1 LTTYIENAADN
12 KFTDLVGDEDFDK
25 DLKDFFSGGRY
36 NYTDEEMN
44 KLGNKQLANDFVEHM
59 RFQTFNEGTAARDLL
74 YVLRDYG
81 TDNNINR
88 NEPSDLDSQ
97 VKRYEILYAAA
108 QKEDELTGGNRAAM
122 IYNPSNNTNRVV
134 PTLRFEK
141 TEDRDNKIIDGKLAF
156 GRLMTAFDNS
166 DGGGTGKMETG
177 GDYLR
182 AFATS
187 PSTIFTTATFGF
199 GAGSKIA
206 AAAAGKATQL
216 SIRAVIANQ
225 LKSNVAHTIVKD
237 SVKKG
242 LLKSAT
248 KAGAQSFIM
257 EGALGAA
264 GSYARN
270 ETRDQVVEGYDYTSA
285 DVVKDALIDGA
296 LGSTMGSLF
305 GFLGARSANKT
316 SEIIFEQVRNGEK
329 LRRKTLKIA
338 NATIKKAKP
347 EVLNNTVN
355 EIVEVFGML
364 QAKQNGIKLDP
375 LNPEFVALGDGIR
388 SLILSGKPNPQIAS
402 TLSLDTV
409 RNIAAASLDMKTTL
423 KLKPNQRI
431 TSAIAEAIERGDL
444 ITPEIVKIKKK
455 YNLSD
460 EQFSYIFLSDLSR
473 AGKVLQTGSTIKKA
487 LTNIDTLSY
496 NGISTISEI
505 EAEDLFTAT
514 IGALD
519 GKLTRQQQSKFA
531 RGAGEVD
538 NVRIAF
544 MTSQL
549 GTTSANVATGGLNT
563 FVDISDNFW
572 KNVIRSTYGESLPD
586 GTIQRGWVGGT
597 FSILR
602 GMTWNRAEAAV
613 VKDLLLDES
622 PIGYRDLFY
631 ETVKGMDISG
641 SRGLLPTLGRFF
653 NTLNIATD
661 AVFKEAALYGGL
673 DRKLRELNNP
683 SIGTNLA
690 EFLTR
695 TKPDGS
701 NMTISDLPEG
711 VMDYAIDTAQ
721 RFTFQKGFK
730 NDKSLFGR
738 GARGIQNLH
747 HKVPFLV
754 SVGLDTPFPRYI
766 ANHLEYVHDYSGIG
780 FVTGGVE
787 KLDNMMGGFQ
797 NIRKTTLV
805 GGDVHKT
812 MTDRVARSVTGA
824 MMTVGGIAYAAQKEG
839 KVDFDRYVKTTKA
852 EVDLSRIMG
861 PWGFNAIVGDLI
873 YRKYMGL
880 PMNKTVSKQNVLEI
894 MGGIPDLSTGAFE
907 FESNFLKNLFQSIDQ
922 GTATTGLEK
931 NLGDIIAT
939 FTYPPSFARDGY
951 SQFNYSSAGNP
962 FTRDLIPSK
971 SAGERNFIEDI
982 LRSNLLLNKASRFLI
997 DTRFQHYNQSWK
1009 SGKDKGFD
1017 IKLYSPFNENPIGSW
1032 NPMTK
1037 SFGAVE
1043 EPPRNALQEEMTLLG
1058 LQDYKMFGDRKV
1070 PNPNV
1075 QLTVSQLLSQTLPI
1089 TFKAWKQSNKSGQG
1103 GFDLSQIDENYG
1115 DGNSYDDLGNNYDKK
1130 RKALKNFIDEAIR
1143 EQVKIVEK
1151 SYSDILN
1158 GIDPKQAAGYIR
1170 NEYELQKA
1178 IFEKQH
1184 GNLDVVIKFY
1194 RDKFPGVS
1202 TTKEYIEE
1210 AGSIEEEIN
1219 RRQLLISLMPEYDIK
1234 KGTNLGL
1241 VVPMY

>member
-1 LTTYIENAADN
+1 MTTYIENAADN

-25 DLKDFFSGGRY
+25 DLKDFFTGGRY
-36 NYTDEEMN
+36 NYTDKEMSEI
-44 KLGNKQLANDFVEHM
+44 GDKQLANDFVEHM
-59 RFQTFNEGTAARDLL
+59 RYQTFNEGTAAKDLL
-74 YVLRDYG
+74 YVLRDYQ
-81 TDNNINR
+81 TDKNIDR
-88 NEPSDLDSQ
+88 SASDLDSQ
-97 VKRYEILYAAA
+97 IKRYKILYAAA
-108 QKEDELTGGNRAAM
+108 QKEDKLTGGNRAAM
-122 IYNPSNNTNRVV
+122 IYNPSNNTNRAV
-134 PTLRFEK
+134 PELRFEK
-141 TEDRDNKIIDGKLAF
+141 TEDRDKRILDGKLAF
-156 GRLMTAFDNS
+156 GRLITAFDNS
-166 DGGGTGKMETG
+166 TGGGTGKMETG

-182 AFATS
+182 AFASS
-187 PSTIFTTATFGF
+187 PSTLFTAATFGF
-199 GAGSKIA
+199 GAGSKILS
-206 AAAAGKATQL
+206 AAAGRGTQL
-216 SIRAVIANQ
+216 SIRAVIAKK
-225 LKSNVAHTIVKD
+225 LRANVAHTIVKD
-237 SVKKG
+237 SLKKG
-242 LLKSAT
+242 LVKSAA

-270 ETRDQVVEGYDYTSA
+270 ETRDRVVEGYDYTAA
-285 DVVKDALIDGA
+285 DVVKDGLIDGA

-305 GFLGARSANKT
+305 GLLGAKSANKT

-329 LRRKTLKIA
+329 VRRATLKTA
-338 NATIKKAKP
+338 NATIKKATP
-347 EVLNNTVN
+347 EVLNDTVGD
-355 EIVEVFGML
+355 IVEVFGML
-364 QAKQNGIKLDP
+364 QAREKGIKLDP

-388 SLILSGKPNPQIAS
+388 SLILTGKPNKEIAS

-409 RNIAAASLDMKTTL
+409 RSITAASLDMKTAL

-431 TSAIAEAIERGDL
+431 TAAIAEAIERGDV
-444 ITPEIVKIKKK
+444 ITPEIVAIKKK

-473 AGKVLQTGSTIKKA
+473 AGKVLQTGSAIKKA
-487 LTNIDTLSY
+487 MTNIDTLAQ
-496 NGISTISEI
+496 NNISTISEI
-505 EAEDLFTAT
+505 EAEDIFTTT

-531 RGAGEVD
+531 RYAGQAD

-549 GTTSANVATGGLNT
+549 GTTSANVATGGANT
-563 FVDISDNFW
+563 FVDIADNFW

-586 GTIQRGWVGGT
+586 GTIQKRWVGGT
-597 FSILR
+597 FSVLK

-622 PIGYRDLFY
+622 PLAYRDLFY

-641 SRGLLPTLGRFF
+641 SKGLLPTLGRFF

-683 SIGTNLA
+683 NIGTNLS
-690 EFLTR
+690 EFLTK

-711 VMDYAIDTAQ
+711 VMDYSIDVAQ
-721 RFTFQKGFK
+721 RFTFQKGYK
-730 NDKSLFGR
+730 NDTSLFGR

-766 ANHLEYVHDYSGIG
+766 ANHLEYAHDYTGIG
-780 FVTGGVE
+780 FLTGGIE
-787 KLDNMMGGFQ
+787 KLDNYMGGFQ

-812 MTDRVARSVTGA
+812 QTDRIARSLTGA
-824 MMTVGGIAYAAQKEG
+824 MMTTGAVALAAQKEG
-839 KVDFDRYVKTTKA
+839 KVDFDKYVTTTKT
-852 EVDLSRIMG
+852 EVDLSRVMG

-873 YRKYMGL
+873 YRNYMGL
-880 PMNKTVSKQNVLEI
+880 PMNETVSKENVLEI
-894 MGGIPDLSTGAFE
+894 LGGIPDLSTGAFE
-907 FESNFLKNLFQSIDQ
+907 FESNFLKNLFLSIDQ

-931 NLGDIIAT
+931 NIGDIIAT
-939 FTYPPSFARDGY
+939 FTYPQTPARDGY

-982 LRSNLLLNKASRFLI
+982 LRSNLLQNQASRFLI

-1017 IKLYSPFNENPIGSW
+1017 VKLYSPFNENPIGSW

-1037 SFGAVE
+1037 SFGVVE

-1075 QLTVSQLLSQTLPI
+1075 QLSVAQLLSQTLPI

-1115 DGNSYDDLGNNYDKK
+1115 NGNSYDDLGNDYDKK

-1143 EQVKIVEK
+1143 EQVKVVEN

-1158 GIDPKQAAGYIR
+1158 SVDPKQAAGYVR

-1194 RDKFPGVS
+1194 RDRFPGVS

-1210 AGSIEEEIN
+1210 AGTIEEEIN

-1234 KGTNLGL
+1234 NGKNLGL